1 MEVITNTI
9 RDMEAPVTTTSD
21 QLPQATAHLNDLA
34 NMTEEGTHRV
44 LTLTEAI
51 ETNRVSMQKAV
62 EQLGQKLKGDYATEV
77 DELLTLINDDERR
90 IMDIHV
96 ALSFQDLV
104 AQRVAKLVT
113 ILNEVQ
119 HKLLKLV
126 VMFGIKQKKDGGPV
140 QDGGRGY
147 EMLRQLESSKT
158 TALEQGRYLLLSWTY
173 LCYNWD
179 GGGQKADR
187 HGSLVADPDPGG
199 RRCYHDRLGRGDRSG
214 LYGCNGIFEEG
225 HQPDRYRT
233 HHRHDRSGSI

>member
-1 MEVITNTI
+1 MLVDRDIDIHAATETTEEVCSVEAEMSELTKYMEVITSTI
-9 RDMEAPVTTTSD
+9 REMESPVTTTSD

-51 ETNRVSMQKAV
+51 ETNRVAMRKAL
-62 EQLGQKLKGDYATEV
+62 EQLGQQLKGDYATEI
-77 DELLTLINDDERR
+77 DEVLTMIKADERR

-126 VMFGIKQKKDGGPV
+126 VIFGIKQKKDGGPAK
-140 QDGGRGY
+140 DGGRGY

-158 TALEQGRYLLLSWTY
+158 TALEQNLV
-173 LCYNWD
+173 D
-179 GGGQKADR
+179 DIMAEF
-187 HGSLVADPDPGG
+187 GS
-199 RRCYHDRLGRGDRSG
+199 S
-214 LYGCNGIFEEG
+214 
-225 HQPDRYRT
+225 
-233 HHRHDRSGSI
+233 